1 MAESTPST
9 KGLISITAQ
18 YKEILNRNL
27 LTGENEISEHKR
39 WDKDRRSYLT
49 SHNSSKNC
57 MYLFIMLMYGWE
69 FISLSHMRTKQKVY
83 T

>member
-49 SHNSSKNC
+49 QFQQKLYVFVHNANVWLGI
-57 MYLFIMLMYGWE
+57 Y
-69 FISLSHMRTKQKVY
+69 
-83 T
+83 

>member
-9 KGLISITAQ
+9 KGLITAQ
-18 YKEILNRNL
+18 YKEIRNRNL

-39 WDKDRRSYLT
+39 RNKDRSYLT
-49 SHNSSKNC
+49 SHDSSKNC